1 MSNTGVGEKE
11 MERGHSHAHVCTR
24 MIFSQISCLSWR
36 RLRKKVKMSLCVCSV
51 YVRNTPG
58 QAGQAPANLG

>member
-1 MSNTGVGEKE
+1 MSNTGGGEKE
-11 MERGHSHAHVCTR
+11 MEHERSHTHMCTC
-24 MIFSQISCLSWR
+24 MIFSQICCLSWR